1 VSEPAPVIDVARHRR
16 RLTWMVAIN
25 LVCLLIAMG
34 AIVGN
39 VGFHIRWLLWLF
51 LAAMLAGFAAQGWL
65 IVGLTRKP

>member
-1 VSEPAPVIDVARHRR
+1 VNEPAPVIDVARHRR

-25 LVCLLIAMG
+25 LACLLIAMA
-34 AIVGN
+34 AIIGN

-65 IVGLTRKP
+65 IAGLSRKP